1 MKTLVLAEKPSVARD
16 IARVLHCS
24 KKLNGALEGNQYI
37 VTWALGHL
45 VTLADPEV
53 YDKKYKVWDMQD
65 LPMLPQHMKL
75 VVIPQTSKQFN
86 AVKAQMTRSD
96 VKDIVIATDAGRE
109 GELVARWIILKSGIK
124 KPLKRLWISS
134 VTDKAI
140 KDGFAHLKDA
150 KTYEPLF
157 HSAVARSEAD
167 WLVGINATR
176 ALTCK
181 HNAQLSCGRV
191 QTPTLAMIAFREE
204 QIKQFKPQSFYGLQA
219 VTNHIKWTWRNAKN
233 ETSSFNQEKLQSLKQ
248 NLENQPLKVKEVQRK
263 IKKSYAPL
271 LYDLTELQRD
281 ANRLYGYSAKETL
294 NIMQSL
300 YETHKVLTYPRTDS
314 RYLTDDIVPTLK
326 ERLQASLI
334 GDYDDIITSLLKTP
348 LKKQAH
354 FVNNAKVSDHHAIIP
369 TEQPAYP
376 ETFSEREK
384 KIYHLV
390 LKRFLA
396 VLLPAYQ
403 YEDMTLYAT
412 IQNESFIAKGR
423 VQLDL
428 GWKKVYQNDVL
439 DEDEEIQSLP
449 DISTQ
454 QSLSVDRL
462 VLTEGKTKAPAYFTE
477 ATLLSAM
484 ENPVAFMQSHNQ
496 KLNQTL
502 KETGGLGTVA
512 TRADIIEK
520 LFNTFLIEKYQQEI
534 HVSAK
539 GKQLLNLAPKDLCSP
554 ELTARWE
561 LELSKIAK
569 GQLHSQKFLKEIKS
583 YTQKIITEINSS
595 ETKFKHDNLTRKKCP
610 KCDAFL
616 LEVNGKKGKMLV
628 CSNREC
634 HYKEKISLITNARC
648 PNCHQKLELVGKDDK
663 QMFICK
669 KCGYRQGMTAF
680 KKERE
685 ERKNTAGKNDVRKY
699 MQKQK
704 QEAKSQIEDSPFAAL
719 LDLKDKI

>member
-140 KDGFAHLKDA
+140 KNGFAHLKDA
-150 KTYEPLF
+150 KAYEPLF

-248 NLENQPLKVKEVQRK
+248 NLENQLLKVKEVQRK

>member
-140 KDGFAHLKDA
+140 KEGFAHLKDA
-150 KTYEPLF
+150 KAYEPLF

-248 NLENQPLKVKEVQRK
+248 HLENQPLKVKEVQRK

>member
-109 GELVARWIILKSGIK
+109 GELVARLIILKSGIK

-150 KTYEPLF
+150 KAYEPLF

-634 HYKEKISLITNARC
+634 HYKEKIFLITNARC

>member
-65 LPMLPQHMKL
+65 LPMLPQYMKL

-150 KTYEPLF
+150 KAYEPLF

-248 NLENQPLKVKEVQRK
+248 HLENQPLKVKEVQRK

-428 GWKKVYQNDVL
+428 GWKKVYQHDVL

>member
-45 VTLADPEV
+45 VTLADPEA

-65 LPMLPQHMKL
+65 LPMLPRRMKL

-150 KTYEPLF
+150 KAYEPLF

-554 ELTARWE
+554 EVTARWE

>member
-45 VTLADPEV
+45 VTLADPEA

-65 LPMLPQHMKL
+65 LPMLPRRMKL

-150 KTYEPLF
+150 KAYEPLF

-248 NLENQPLKVKEVQRK
+248 TLENQPLKVKEVQRK

-300 YETHKVLTYPRTDS
+300 YENHKVLTYPRTDS

>member
-150 KTYEPLF
+150 KAYEPLF

>member
-1 MKTLVLAEKPSVARD
+1 
-16 IARVLHCS
+16 
-24 KKLNGALEGNQYI
+24 
-37 VTWALGHL
+37 
-45 VTLADPEV
+45 
-53 YDKKYKVWDMQD
+53 
-65 LPMLPQHMKL
+65 
-75 VVIPQTSKQFN
+75 
-86 AVKAQMTRSD
+86 
-96 VKDIVIATDAGRE
+96 
-109 GELVARWIILKSGIK
+109 
-124 KPLKRLWISS
+124 
-134 VTDKAI
+134 
-140 KDGFAHLKDA
+140 
-150 KTYEPLF
+150 
-157 HSAVARSEAD
+157 
-167 WLVGINATR
+167 
-176 ALTCK
+176 
-181 HNAQLSCGRV
+181 
-191 QTPTLAMIAFREE
+191 
-204 QIKQFKPQSFYGLQA
+204 
-219 VTNHIKWTWRNAKN
+219 
-233 ETSSFNQEKLQSLKQ
+233 
-248 NLENQPLKVKEVQRK
+248 
-263 IKKSYAPL
+263 
-271 LYDLTELQRD
+271 
-281 ANRLYGYSAKETL
+281 
-294 NIMQSL
+294 
-300 YETHKVLTYPRTDS
+300 
-314 RYLTDDIVPTLK
+314 
-326 ERLQASLI
+326 
-334 GDYDDIITSLLKTP
+334 
-348 LKKQAH
+348 
-354 FVNNAKVSDHHAIIP
+354 
-369 TEQPAYP
+369 
-376 ETFSEREK
+376 
-384 KIYHLV
+384 
-390 LKRFLA
+390 
-396 VLLPAYQ
+396 
-403 YEDMTLYAT
+403 MTLYAT

-569 GQLHSQKFLKEIKS
+569 GQLHSQKFLQEIKS

-704 QEAKSQIEDSPFAAL
+704 QEAKSQIEDSPFTAL

>member
-45 VTLADPEV
+45 VTLADPEA

-150 KTYEPLF
+150 KAYEPLF

-569 GQLHSQKFLKEIKS
+569 GQLHSQKFLQEIKS

>member
-45 VTLADPEV
+45 VTLADPEA

-65 LPMLPQHMKL
+65 LPMLPRRMKL

>member
-248 NLENQPLKVKEVQRK
+248 NLENQLLKVKEVQRK